1 MAILQVLVLQLLA
14 VPVFTVNQPPSPPAI
29 PSTGDICSLPRDEGP
44 CDTWMVRFYYE
55 TGTGKCTDF
64 WYGRCQGNANNFASL
79 EACQRQCR
87 NPSLRETP
95 QAGPTRPQRSENKN
109 KGSHTILLVQPTKRP
124 EGRTYADY
132 ESVNECMEGVCKM
145 YEEHLKR
152 MNPNSPSITYD
163 ISQLFDFIDDLAD
176 LSCLVYRADTQTYQ
190 PYNKDWIKE
199 KIYVLLRRQAQ
210 QAGK

>member
-1 MAILQVLVLQLLA
+1 MPLSKMTTKVSKNGAIVPLPAYATPVTFCLV
-14 VPVFTVNQPPSPPAI
+14 VFSREFLSRPGGALVWS
-29 PSTGDICSLPRDEGP
+29 RD
-44 CDTWMVRFYYE
+44 V
-55 TGTGKCTDF
+55 
-64 WYGRCQGNANNFASL
+64 YGRELRAGWRLVECFRLAQGIAGDRWELLVRDRHS
-79 EACQRQCR
+79 QRGCGER
-87 NPSLRETP
+87 V
-95 QAGPTRPQRSENKN
+95 AM
-109 KGSHTILLVQPTKRP
+109 SHTILLVQPTKRP

-210 QAGK
+210 QASK

>member
-1 MAILQVLVLQLLA
+1 MAVRTSHVRSFVSYFRRKRFLPFPACCFGCLVA
-14 VPVFTVNQPPSPPAI
+14 VCVESV
-29 PSTGDICSLPRDEGP
+29 E
-44 CDTWMVRFYYE
+44 M
-55 TGTGKCTDF
+55 
-64 WYGRCQGNANNFASL
+64 
-79 EACQRQCR
+79 
-87 NPSLRETP
+87 
-95 QAGPTRPQRSENKN
+95 
-109 KGSHTILLVQPTKRP
+109 SHTILLVQPTKRP

>member
-1 MAILQVLVLQLLA
+1 MVLRSSIFRSRRPRAGLRRSQLSRL
-14 VPVFTVNQPPSPPAI
+14 PPSSPGPAH
-29 PSTGDICSLPRDEGP
+29 PL
-44 CDTWMVRFYYE
+44 
-55 TGTGKCTDF
+55 
-64 WYGRCQGNANNFASL
+64 AA
-79 EACQRQCR
+79 
-87 NPSLRETP
+87 
-95 QAGPTRPQRSENKN
+95 RPQ
-109 KGSHTILLVQPTKRP
+109 SHTILLVQPTKRP

-210 QAGK
+210 QSGKRGRPKHMSQRGYLRVTSVTKLDVYKKPREARSLRWKSMKILVQNYIQDEPIVD

>member
-1 MAILQVLVLQLLA
+1 MHRLRMAAGKREAWGAPSFSPDALASRWDNSRVTIVRPMTEIDKLAALL
-14 VPVFTVNQPPSPPAI
+14 
-29 PSTGDICSLPRDEGP
+29 
-44 CDTWMVRFYYE
+44 
-55 TGTGKCTDF
+55 
-64 WYGRCQGNANNFASL
+64 FA
-79 EACQRQCR
+79 ER
-87 NPSLRETP
+87 
-95 QAGPTRPQRSENKN
+95 
-109 KGSHTILLVQPTKRP
+109 GSHTILLVQPTKRP

>member
-1 MAILQVLVLQLLA
+1 MVPLALSRCASDDFRRLLSRGLA
-14 VPVFTVNQPPSPPAI
+14 VGGVVVELVCGGVSAAAAVKEFGA
-29 PSTGDICSLPRDEGP
+29 
-44 CDTWMVRFYYE
+44 M
-55 TGTGKCTDF
+55 
-64 WYGRCQGNANNFASL
+64 
-79 EACQRQCR
+79 
-87 NPSLRETP
+87 
-95 QAGPTRPQRSENKN
+95 
-109 KGSHTILLVQPTKRP
+109 SHTILLVQPTKRP

>member
-1 MAILQVLVLQLLA
+1 MSIRLNREDPLMRLAEPGDQV
-14 VPVFTVNQPPSPPAI
+14 
-29 PSTGDICSLPRDEGP
+29 
-44 CDTWMVRFYYE
+44 
-55 TGTGKCTDF
+55 
-64 WYGRCQGNANNFASL
+64 
-79 EACQRQCR
+79 
-87 NPSLRETP
+87 NPSRSSKDPRKSSETD
-95 QAGPTRPQRSENKN
+95 NKDTDN
-109 KGSHTILLVQPTKRP
+109 MSHTILLVQPTKRP